1 MLFLTQNEVADWTAF
16 GGNLQST
23 PCGPEKP
30 LPAMR
35 KGLVPAFHYYIGT
48 LLLSTGHLQEGTAW
62 IRAGIG
68 AEPGGLFSNSFLASY
83 LERHGGRLIIPET
96 VFSDPAP
103 YIHFN
108 NTPVL
113 RQSREKFRADC
124 AAALPVIRTPLKI
137 MDIGCGHGQVLTD
150 LLVALQAEGCIGDIE
165 EVFLADPSEAML
177 ALARQT
183 VESAFPG
190 TRVRTARARFEE
202 LSDHLEGRYHIA
214 LASLSIHHMP
224 YEQKL
229 IHLGKLRDHIDCF
242 ILYELDA
249 NNDTPELHSPELAL
263 SVYQSYGAIIDFV
276 FAYDAPVNL
285 ALASIDRFLM
295 SEAIGFFTEPR
306 GKRTDYHMLRD
317 QWHRVFRDSLGKGFG
332 CLCDATSYADGNIG
346 LFTMI
351 YGRDGV
357 NEQ

>member
-1 MLFLTQNEVADWTAF
+1 MLFLTPNESAEWTAF
-16 GGNLQST
+16 GQAVLIDPS
-23 PCGPEKP
+23 GPYPP
-30 LPAMR
+30 LPELRM
-35 KGLVPAFHYYIGT
+35 GLVPAFHYFTGT
-48 LLLSTGHLQEGTAW
+48 LLLSRGHPEQGARW
-62 IRAGIG
+62 IRAGI
-68 AEPGGLFSNSFLASY
+68 ASEPGGLFSNSFLASY
-83 LERHGGRLIIPET
+83 LERHGGRLAIPEAI
-96 VFSDPAP
+96 FADPAP

-124 AAALPVIRTPLKI
+124 AAALPVFGAPLKI

-150 LLVALQAEGCIGDIE
+150 LLKSLQAEGCIGEIE

-177 ALARQT
+177 ELARQT

-202 LSDHLEGRYHIA
+202 LSDHLGGHYHIA

-229 IHLGKLRDHIDCF
+229 IHLEKLRDHIDCF

-276 FAYDAPVNL
+276 FAYDAPVHL

-295 SEAIGFFTEPR
+295 SEAVYFFTEPR
-306 GKRTDYHMLRD
+306 GQRSDYHMLRE
-317 QWHRVFRDSLGKGFG
+317 QWHRLFREGLAGFS
-332 CLCDATSYADGNIG
+332 CLCDATSYADGNIA
-346 LFTMI
+346 LFTMM
-351 YGRDGV
+351 YGKG
-357 NEQ
+357 